1 MSNWIGIAIF
11 ILSGVAFGI
20 VGLLLSF
27 LIHPRSKNRY
37 KLETYECGLP
47 TQGPTW
53 IRFKTQYFT
62 YALIFVFFDVEVLY
76 LYPWAV
82 SFAQMGPA
90 GLVKMFIFVFIL
102 VLGLWYAWKEGALE
116 WR

>member
-1 MSNWIGIAIF
+1 MFNWVGALIFLMMGLVFGIA
-11 ILSGVAFGI
+11 GVL
-20 VGLLLSF
+20 VSYLV
-27 LIHPRSKNRY
+27 HPRSKSKY

-47 TQGPTW
+47 TMGPTW
-53 IRFKTQYFT
+53 VQFKNQYFT

-82 SFAQMGPA
+82 SFVQLGAA
-90 GLVKMFIFVFIL
+90 GLIKMFIFIFIL